1 MFKGF
6 KLKIN
11 MNKKSILIVED
22 DEFNQSILVD
32 YFSDK
37 YDVITAY
44 NGHECLSSVLEH
56 EPDLILL
63 DIMMPKMNG
72 YEVIDIFKHNPKLA
86 KIPIIVVSALASEA
100 EKQIVYDMGVT
111 DYITKP
117 FDEHEILS
125 HIKKYLLY

>member
-32 YFSDK
+32 YLSDK

-125 HIKKYLLY
+125 HIKKYLL